1 MKTLDE
7 IIQNA
12 YRELA
17 RKAFPIGSGF
27 GEG

>member
-1 MKTLDE
+1 MTTFEE